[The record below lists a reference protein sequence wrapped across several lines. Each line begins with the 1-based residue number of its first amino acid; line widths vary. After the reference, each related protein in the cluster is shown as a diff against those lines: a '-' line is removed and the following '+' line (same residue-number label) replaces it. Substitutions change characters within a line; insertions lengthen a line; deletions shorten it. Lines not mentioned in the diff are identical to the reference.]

1 MAKTL
6 ALSRVGAPFD
16 GNVHKGII
24 YRLRNAPPAPVTY
37 PYLVVSNNIDE
48 ARADILTISNFRHV
62 RNRLKK
68 KTRKGIGLEVAI
80 AQARKMEG
88 AGAGR
93 WLADVEELYEFCHS
107 SRCQFI
113 LSSGANFTNEMVSG
127 PCLDAIL
134 KICRIEPERHWQ
146 EMNEWLEA
154 RLSERVIIA

>member
-6 ALSRVGAPFD
+6 ALSKVGAPFH
-16 GNVHKGII
+16 GKVHEGII
-24 YRLRNAPPAPVTY
+24 YRLRSTPPAPVKY

-48 ARADILTISNFRHV
+48 TRADILTISSFRHV
-62 RNRLKK
+62 RDRLKK
-68 KTRKGIGLEVAI
+68 KTREGIGLEVAV

-88 AGAGR
+88 TGAAR

-113 LSSGANFTNEMVSG
+113 LSSGANSTNEMVSG

-134 KICRIEPERHWQ
+134 KICGIEPQRHWQ

-154 RLSERVIIA
+154 KLSGRVMSA

>member
-16 GNVHKGII
+16 GKVHEGII
-24 YRLRNAPPAPVTY
+24 YRLRSVPPAPVTY

-48 ARADILTISNFRHV
+48 ARADILTISNFHQL

-88 AGAGR
+88 AGAAR
-93 WLADVEELYEFCHS
+93 WLAGVEELYEFCHS

-113 LSSGANFTNEMVSG
+113 LSSGANSTNEMVSG
-127 PCLDAIL
+127 PCLDALL
-134 KICRIEPERHWQ
+134 KICGIEPRRHWQ

-154 RLSERVIIA
+154 RLSGRVMIA